1 VRISPI
7 SSTSSMDLI
16 LPGHLFLQ
24 TPPPLVT
31 VSLPELPGSDNMHPL
46 TTKWQRFQIQ
56 PRSHPHPPLPAS
68 TCLMGLTFVH
78 LLILEVLTRISCV
91 QSATRHWLNL
101 STLNAITLSA
111 EAALPKHS
119 HTVSFAQSI
128 GILYYA
134 RPH

>member
-1 VRISPI
+1 
-7 SSTSSMDLI
+7 MDLI

-31 VSLPELPGSDNMHPL
+31 VSPPDLPGSDNIHPS
-46 TTKWQRFQIQ
+46 TTKWQKLQVQPQSQ
-56 PRSHPHPPLPAS
+56 PRPPLPAS
-68 TCLMGLTFVH
+68 TCLMGLTSGH
-78 LLILEVLTRISCV
+78 LLILEVLTRILCV

-101 STLNAITLSA
+101 SILNAITLSV

-119 HTVSFAQSI
+119 HTASFAQSI
-128 GILYYA
+128 GIPYYA